1 MCWFLIHKYTSC
13 FGKGTPIY
21 RKYGCAYALQ
31 PYGAIVNIV
40 LDPILIFGLLGMPE
54 MGVAGAALATVA
66 GQFCGMMV
74 GITIV
79 LKDEHLVT

>member
-1 MCWFLIHKYTSC
+1 MVAPMLCSLT
-13 FGKGTPIY
+13 
-21 RKYGCAYALQ
+21 
-31 PYGAIVNIV
+31 GAIVNIV

-66 GQFCGMMV
+66 GQFCGMTV

-79 LKDEHLVT
+79 LKVNTW